1 MASRP
6 RAAAPARRSRR
17 TVVAIA
23 AAASIVAVGA
33 LVTTRGHTGSR
44 SRPTVDTTRPVPP
57 SGGPP
62 RDPVDVAVDDATLLA
77 RVFPMSAAEARA
89 RLGAIASDQYR
100 ATFIAAVSREL
111 VPLQQQAA
119 ALPGHTVFR
128 QAVLATR
135 RLASDR
141 RRAKVSVW
149 MLIIVGQAGEQAN
162 PAASFV
168 TVTVDLVN
176 QHDAWKL
183 DRVAQQAGPTP
194 LLAGQPDLI
203 DSFDTRLAGF
213 ADWRH

>member
-1 MASRP
+1 MPPLP
-6 RAAAPARRSRR
+6 RAAGPARRSRR

-23 AAASIVAVGA
+23 AAASIITVGV
-33 LVTTRGHTGSR
+33 LVTTRGHTQPPSR
-44 SRPTVDTTRPVPP
+44 ETVAPPRTATP

-89 RLGAIASDQYR
+89 QVGAIASDEYR
-100 ATFIAAVSREL
+100 ATFVAAVSREL

-119 ALPGHTVFR
+119 ALPGHTVFH

-135 RLASDR
+135 RLTSDR
-141 RRAKVSVW
+141 RRAEVSVW

-168 TVTVDLVN
+168 TVTIDLVN

-183 DRVAQQAGPTP
+183 DRVAQETGPTP

-203 DSFDTRLAGF
+203 DSFDTRLSGF